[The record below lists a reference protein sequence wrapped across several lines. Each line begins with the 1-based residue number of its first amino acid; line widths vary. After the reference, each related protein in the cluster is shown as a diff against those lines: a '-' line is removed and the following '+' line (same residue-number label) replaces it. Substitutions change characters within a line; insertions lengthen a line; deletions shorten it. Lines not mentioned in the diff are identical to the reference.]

1 MIATVGADV
10 GSVGVMIATV
20 GADVG
25 VGGVMGSPVGIKV
38 GVCSEASLDG
48 TRFDVLRGVGVC
60 LFFDTSFLGMEGVE

>member
-10 GSVGVMIATV
+10 GSVGVMIVTV

-60 LFFDTSFLGMEGVE
+60 LFFDTSFLGTEGVE